1 MFNFTRHNI
10 YSSASGFTLI
20 ELVMVI
26 VLIGILAGVASI
38 FITRPIEAF
47 IDTNRRAEL
56 VDIAETALHRISRET
71 RHALPNSV
79 RLANNG
85 SRFAIEFLRTSA
97 GGRYRAQSASAG
109 ISDPLNFTVNTDSFD
124 ILGGLPAFNL
134 VDTAGGTGGRA
145 TCLNN
150 TVDCIVIYNT
160 GTSANDFNAYA
171 GNNIAAITAIT
182 NTSLTFNNT
191 DVPGWRFPASS
202 PVRRFFVVDTPMSFV
217 CDNSTGELWLY
228 QNYSIQL
235 AQPVAAAAFVV
246 AGAML
251 ANQIS
256 NCNANTFQYND
267 GAGQRYG
274 LVIIRLTVTANDG
287 SGEQISLL
295 QQVHVLNAP

>member
-1 MFNFTRHNI
+1 MFNATRHNI
-10 YSSASGFTLI
+10 YSSANGFTLI

-85 SRFAIEFLRTSA
+85 SRFAIEFLRTST
-97 GGRYRAQSASAG
+97 GGRYRALNASTG
-109 ISDPLNFTVNTDSFD
+109 VSDPLNFTVTTDSFD

-134 VDTAGGTGGRA
+134 VDTVGGTGRA
-145 TCLNN
+145 ACLSN

-160 GTSANDFNAYA
+160 GTSANDFNAYS

-191 DVPGWRFPASS
+191 DVAGWRFPAAS

-228 QNYSIQL
+228 QNYSIL
-235 AQPVAAAAFVV
+235 PTQPVSTAAFVV